1 MESYTCMH
9 LLQLLAPATQ
19 RNNMAPKGKA
29 SLCRGTPEG
38 KKASPEASPSP
49 RTPDEIVAATR
60 LEPGGQEAFQKDTT

>member
-9 LLQLLAPATQ
+9 LLQLLAPVAQ
-19 RNNMAPKGKA
+19 RSNMAPKGKA

-49 RTPDEIVAATR
+49 RTPDEIVAAIK
-60 LEPGGQEAFQKDTT
+60 LEPGEQETFHKDTT